1 MTFQCNDESSSK
13 LWSLWISLTSFTF
26 VVNMERRNC
35 CWRPPSK
42 PGLDMNRN
50 QQTTNYKLSITNY
63 LHLSCNDRDKGAE
76 VTFTLQSLGGS
87 GGPTFQHHCVSFSG
101 GSRIFLLLS
110 PLFHDGHIFNIIVF
124 ITTIVYSDIS
134 DQHLQ
139 EWCERYMADLVLQE
153 NLSPSIIWFLAITI
167 MMIVII
173 LMITTI

>member
-1 MTFQCNDESSSK
+1 MN
-13 LWSLWISLTSFTF
+13 LSLISFTF

-87 GGPTFQHHCVSFSG
+87 GGPTLQHHCVSFSG
-101 GSRIFLLLS
+101 GPRIFLLLS
-110 PLFHDGHIFNIIVF
+110 PLFYDGHIFHMIVF
-124 ITTIVYSDIS
+124 IATIVNSDIYIWS
-134 DQHLQ
+134 KPAGIMWKVQGWSCPPREFVAQHNMVPSNHDDRGD
-139 EWCERYMADLVLQE
+139 WCSRWY
-153 NLSPSIIWFLAITI
+153 NLSGNGHWP
-167 MMIVII
+167 
-173 LMITTI
+173 